1 MLAILLLYLFKKCR
15 GSELTFDSKTHV
27 GNVET
32 AIVMH
37 RKFKKKKKKK
47 KNAEESLIS
56 TSLLFTKNVH

>member
-37 RKFKKKKKKK
+37 RKLRKKKKK